1 MDVSDEIKSVII
13 GLYRQGNNYSVI
25 SMLTDVSVYE
35 VDKIISSY
43 LLKKNLNN
51 YPPIYLN

>member
-1 MDVSDEIKSVII
+1 MDVSDEIKSVIV
-13 GLYRQGNNYSVI
+13 GLYRQGNKYDVI

>member
-13 GLYRQGNNYSVI
+13 GLYRQGNKYDVI
-25 SMLTDVSVYE
+25 AMLTDVSVYE